1 MTATFRREGW
11 IGLGA
16 VLLLGLGTFRAASL
30 AWVCDD
36 AFISIRYAE
45 NLVDGLGLVYN
56 AGERVEGYTNL
67 LWTLMLAAAM
77 KFGAPPV
84 ATAKLLGVLCYLA
97 LAGCLFQWS
106 RVQARQD
113 DRWPLPLAAGLVLVS
128 ADFHV
133 WATGGLETML
143 FTALAVPALLLTRS
157 RAADRSAALLSGGL
171 LALLVL
177 TRLDGVLLAGA
188 AAVSWWLPMD
198 ARPREERAR
207 LSLLTL
213 APVVAV
219 LAALL
224 PWKLAYYGDIFPT
237 AFYSKSVL
245 DPYVSQGLVYL
256 GLFIATN
263 WILVAALALL
273 ALPLREN
280 PVRTRWDNRF
290 LLASAALYAAYV
302 VSVGGDFMASRRLI
316 PVAPLLFVVIE
327 SRLNRVLAPRARTSV
342 AFAALLLAAI
352 PFSIFQ
358 GYARI
363 EGVADERRFYP
374 AEMIEAR
381 RRQAE
386 TVGPAL
392 AGTGARVAFEG
403 GMCAF
408 GYYSRLPYLVE
419 ITGLTQYSLA
429 KLPLEARGTVGHEKT
444 ANAEWLTQN
453 DIHFVVSQAE
463 PPIERPSGPRRF
475 DAVYFGDV
483 ARARIHLYSDAVM
496 DPLRERPDVDFV
508 PIERVLQNSRRQ
520 LQAASPSE
528 AAELYE
534 TLDRYY
540 FQHAGVRGEKLG
552 KEFRSLVER
561 KNDNARDAIGL
572 RERGEVAPNSP

>member
-1 MTATFRREGW
+1 MTASSRREAW

-16 VLLLGLGTFRAASL
+16 LLLLGLGLFRAVSL

-36 AFISIRYAE
+36 AFISFRYAE

-67 LWTLMLAAAM
+67 LWTLMLAGAM

-84 ATAKLLGVLCYLA
+84 AAAKALGVLCYLA
-97 LAGCLFQWS
+97 LALTLLQWS

-113 DRWPLPLAAGLVLVS
+113 ERVPLPLAAGLVLVS
-128 ADFHV
+128 NDLHV

-157 RAADRSAALLSGGL
+157 HPAGRKTALASGGL

-177 TRLDGVLLAGA
+177 TRLDGVLLAGV

-198 ARPREERAR
+198 LRTPEERLR
-207 LSLLTL
+207 LSAFTL

-219 LAALL
+219 LAVLL

-256 GLFIATN
+256 GLFLLTN
-263 WILVAALALL
+263 WVLIA
-273 ALPLREN
+273 ALPLLLIPLREA
-280 PVRTRWDNRF
+280 PARTRWDDRF
-290 LLASAALYAAYV
+290 FLASAALYTAYV
-302 VSVGGDFMASRRLI
+302 VSVGGDFMAARRLI
-316 PVAPLLFVVIE
+316 PVAPLLFVVLE
-327 SRLNRVLAPRARTSV
+327 GRLVRRLAPRARLSL
-342 AFAALLLAAI
+342 ASAALLLAAI

-358 GYARI
+358 DHARI
-363 EGVADERRFYP
+363 NGVADERRFYP
-374 AEMIEAR
+374 PQMIAAR

-386 TVGPAL
+386 AIGAAL
-392 AGTGARVAFEG
+392 AGTPARVAFEG
-403 GMCAF
+403 GMCVFA
-408 GYYSRLPYLVE
+408 YYSRLPYLVE

-429 KLPLEARGTVGHEKT
+429 KLPLKARGWVGHEKV

-463 PPIERPSGPRRF
+463 PPIERPPGPRRF
-475 DAVYFGDV
+475 DEVYFGKV
-483 ARARIHLYSDAVM
+483 ARARIHGYSDAVM
-496 DPLRERPDVDFV
+496 DPLREQTDVDFV
-508 PIERVLQNSRRQ
+508 PIERLLQSSRRQ
-520 LQAASPSE
+520 MQIASPAE
-528 AAELYE
+528 ADEIYA

-540 FQHAGVRGEKLG
+540 FQNAGARGERLEQ
-552 KEFRSLVER
+552 EFRALLESKRE
-561 KNDNARDAIGL
+561 NDNARD
-572 RERGEVAPNSP
+572 